1 MPRCRAGMI
10 ASRVNGRRE
19 TDDPMERLM
28 TTVYIAKASCRARAL
43 AAAAAL
49 PFVLSCGSASPA
61 SPSGSPSDPT
71 HTLPQTVMIL
81 DTGPIPRDI
90 TVAVGATVT
99 FMNHDS
105 VAHGVAGGSDAA
117 GEDCPELDAVGVLQP
132 FEIRASAPFASA
144 KTCQYH
150 DPRTGSDTF
159 TGRIVVR

>member
-1 MPRCRAGMI
+1 MI
-10 ASRVNGRRE
+10 
-19 TDDPMERLM
+19 
-28 TTVYIAKASCRARAL
+28 TVYIAKGRRRTPAL
-43 AAAAAL
+43 AVAAAL
-49 PFVLSCGSASPA
+49 PFALSCGSATPA
-61 SPSGSPSDPT
+61 SPSGQSPDPT

-90 TVAVGATVT
+90 TVAIGAAVT

-105 VAHGVAGGSDAA
+105 VAHGVAGGTAA
-117 GEDCPELDAVGVLQP
+117 AESDCPELDAVGVLQP
-132 FEIRASAPFASA
+132 FEIRATAPFSSA